1 MPPCMVRHLETSDY
15 QSLSLSDLE
24 WVLILTGASVSKS
37 SLMLTLNNAAQSSET
52 ILVAELQ
59 QWHTSAPTSCLLI
72 SMLNLAHLNR
82 PVELRCVSAAS
93 GVMDFMDTF
102 LMHQQRTFSE
112 LGFLQVLVFLPQ
124 KADTG
129 LIRLFCVRQSSHLT
143 YVFSILT
150 MSLKNWLSP
159 AFLQVIWKMISCCP
173 PVDRVPLDFT
183 SLKFCSITLNITH
196 SPQRWARLQ
205 SFDFVFGC
213 ASKLEKVLCRFKWES
228 EETDHSSE
236 IFKPC

>member
-1 MPPCMVRHLETSDY
+1 MPPCMVKHLETSEY

-93 GVMDFMDTF
+93 GLGAVMDFMEAF

-112 LGFLQVLVFLPQ
+112 LGFLQVLFFFFFYL
-124 KADTG
+124 KNTDTG
-129 LIRLFCVRQSSHLT
+129 VIRKIILIHA
-143 YVFSILT
+143 
-150 MSLKNWLSP
+150 K
-159 AFLQVIWKMISCCP
+159 
-173 PVDRVPLDFT
+173 FT
-183 SLKFCSITLNITH
+183 SELCFLKFDHVLKELAVSCF
-196 SPQRWARLQ
+196 SP
-205 SFDFVFGC
+205 GN
-213 ASKLEKVLCRFKWES
+213 LEDDQLL
-228 EETDHSSE
+228 SS
-236 IFKPC
+236 C

>member
-1 MPPCMVRHLETSDY
+1 MPPCMVKHLETSEY

-93 GVMDFMDTF
+93 GLGAVMDFMEAF

-112 LGFLQVLVFLPQ
+112 LGFLQVLFFFFFLPQ
-124 KADTG
+124 KH
-129 LIRLFCVRQSSHLT
+129 RHWSHQKD
-143 YVFSILT
+143 YF
-150 MSLKNWLSP
+150 N
-159 AFLQVIWKMISCCP
+159 SC
-173 PVDRVPLDFT
+173 
-183 SLKFCSITLNITH
+183 
-196 SPQRWARLQ
+196 
-205 SFDFVFGC
+205 
-213 ASKLEKVLCRFKWES
+213 KV
-228 EETDHSSE
+228 H
-236 IFKPC
+236 I